1 MLANGRTVE
10 ADDGLWRFTTTPPIP
25 PALFVVCAGPW
36 HSMTWEHAGLPFG
49 WHARRS
55 LAAELERDAAELR
68 RVTEA
73 CFDHYAAI
81 FEEPYP
87 FDSFDQAFVPGQNWG
102 AQEMPG
108 CVTYR
113 DELLP
118 VGRISEGE
126 SRGRTTVI
134 AHEMAHMWFGDL
146 VTMTWWEDTW
156 LQESFADYLGY
167 RVGEDAAGLAGN
179 FVDFTVKRK
188 TVAYAADERRSTH
201 PVAPLAEEV
210 PDVDAAA
217 NNFDQISY
225 AKGNSVLRQLVTWLG
240 DDDFLAGVNAY
251 LTRHRFGNA
260 TLADFVEALS
270 GATDRDVRAW
280 VESWLRTTGFDTLR
294 VVRDDDGPFL
304 VREGSRP
311 HRVRVTTYDESL
323 AELDSVLV
331 DVADEPVRLPDGAV
345 VVPNSGGETF
355 ARIRLD
361 AASWEAV
368 TQDLV
373 SIADDGARAVLWA
386 TAFDLVRC
394 GELPADEFLG
404 LVTRHL
410 PREPRVG
417 IVEGVL
423 DWTATVLVPRH
434 VAAAAVGEAVA
445 QVAAACE
452 AGLASEP
459 DPEVALALTR
469 GLASPPRTPSCS
481 RAGWST
487 GSPTRGSSSTSGCAG
502 SRSAGWRRWARSAP
516 PRSRTSGTATA
527 RWSASS
533 ARRPRWPRCPDPE
546 AKAAAWARMFA
557 DPDVSNRVFTS
568 TAAGVLAAR
577 AARAGA
583 PLGGALPGRGPGG
596 RHRARTGVLAARRPV
611 VPGDP
616 AGRRRRRRARSRAR
630 GRRTDRAAPVVGG
643 PAGRPQARAGLTAAG
658 GFARHTT
665 GYVLDGKGRQL
676 SGVLMFQQD
685 LDPVGGSLALSA
697 LCAAIPLVALFVLL
711 GGLRI
716 RAWVSG
722 LIALGVALVVAVALF
737 EMPLDQALLAGTEG
751 AAFGFFPIMWIV
763 VNAIWVY
770 NLTVSTG
777 HFDVLRRSFEKVSP
791 DQRIQAII
799 IAFCFGALLEAL
811 AGFGTPVAITVVM
824 LMALGFQPLKAA
836 VVALVANT
844 APVAFGALATPIVT
858 LATVTSG
865 ASDDPGLTVDTLG
878 AMVGRQTPL
887 LAAVVPLILVLIVD
901 GRRGRPPDLAPGA
914 GLRRSRSASPS
925 SSPPTTSPCR
935 SPTSWRRWS
944 PRPPW
949 SCCCAAGAPPRRSR
963 PSRRRAAPAAAA
975 RTPRRPGGGV
985 ATATTDHPSTPAST

>member
-1 MLANGRTVE
+1 MHTFTDPADGETYVSAYLGMDIAQRVFPCFDQNDLKAPIGLTVRAPEAWTVLANGRTVE
-10 ADDGLWRFTTTPPIP
+10 ADEGLWRFTTTPPIP

-68 RVTEA
+68 RVTDA

-81 FEEPYP
+81 FDEPYP

-294 VVRDDDGPFL
+294 VVRDDDGPLL

-311 HRVRVTTYDESL
+311 HRIRVTTYDESL

-345 VVPNSGGETF
+345 VLPNSGGETF

-361 AASWEAV
+361 AASWDAV

-410 PREPRVG
+410 PRDPRVG

-423 DWTATVLVPRH
+423 DWTATVLVPQH
-434 VAAAAVGEAVA
+434 VAAAAVGDAVA

-469 GLASPPRTPSCS
+469 GLASTTPDSVLLE
-481 RAGWST
+481 GWLVDRVTHT
-487 GSPTRGSSSTSGCAG
+487 GVQLDQRLRWVAL
-502 SRSAGWRRWARSAP
+502 RRLAALGAIGAAEIEEERYGDGTVVGQLGAAAALAAR
-516 PRSRTSGTATA
+516 
-527 RWSASS
+527 
-533 ARRPRWPRCPDPE
+533 PDPE

-557 DPDVSNRVFTS
+557 DPDVSNRVFTT
-568 TAAGVLAAR
+568 TAQGFWQPEQHALVHPWVARYLAE
-577 AARAGA
+577 A
-583 PLGGALPGRGPGG
+583 PAVATERGQAFSQLVGRSFP
-596 RHRARTGVLAARRPV
+596 
-611 VPGDP
+611 
-616 AGRRRRRRARSRAR
+616 
-630 GRRTDRAAPVVGG
+630 
-643 PAGRPQARAGLTAAG
+643 
-658 GFARHTT
+658 
-665 GYVLDGKGRQL
+665 
-676 SGVLMFQQD
+676 
-685 LDPVGGSLALSA
+685 
-697 LCAAIPLVALFVLL
+697 AIPLDDADVDALA
-711 GGLRI
+711 
-716 RAWVSG
+716 RA
-722 LIALGVALVVAVALF
+722 L
-737 EMPLDQALLAGTEG
+737 EG
-751 AAFGFFPIMWIV
+751 DVP
-763 VNAIWVY
+763 
-770 NLTVSTG
+770 T
-777 HFDVLRRSFEKVSP
+777 VLRRSWE
-791 DQRIQAII
+791 DR
-799 IAFCFGALLEAL
+799 L
-811 AGFGTPVAITVVM
+811 
-824 LMALGFQPLKAA
+824 
-836 VVALVANT
+836 
-844 APVAFGALATPIVT
+844 
-858 LATVTSG
+858 
-865 ASDDPGLTVDTLG
+865 DD
-878 AMVGRQTPL
+878 
-887 LAAVVPLILVLIVD
+887 
-901 GRRGRPPDLAPGA
+901 
-914 GLRRSRSASPS
+914 LRRV
-925 SSPPTTSPCR
+925 
-935 SPTSWRRWS
+935 
-944 PRPPW
+944 
-949 SCCCAAGAPPRRSR
+949 
-963 PSRRRAAPAAAA
+963 RA
-975 RTPRRPGGGV
+975 
-985 ATATTDHPSTPAST
+985 